1 MAACLARDREQRVA
15 RIRSLAKGTVT
26 SGDVAR
32 HAKVSQSAVSRS
44 FNPGA
49 SVSQETRRR
58 VMASAEALGYRPN
71 ALARAMISGRSQL
84 VALLVAYLDDQF
96 YAYVLEHMTRAL
108 QDEGFH
114 VLLFMTDPGTQ
125 DAVVEQILQYQVD
138 AIVMVSAT
146 LSGKLARQCAE
157 TGIPVVLF
165 NRYVASS
172 PASSVTSDNIAGG
185 RMAAHFL
192 ADNGH
197 ERIAFIAGW
206 EDAST
211 SRDREAGFYTGLA
224 ERGVAVWGRAV
235 GQFTTAGAAEAARVL
250 FGGSERPD
258 AVFVASDHMAFSV
271 LDTLRREFSLR
282 IREDVSVV
290 GYDDV
295 PQAAWAAYD
304 LTTVEQP
311 ALKMV
316 AMTVATL
323 MEQLEAGEMR
333 KRATVL
339 PARLVVRGSARV
351 KEA

>member
-1 MAACLARDREQRVA
+1 M
-15 RIRSLAKGTVT
+15 AKGTVT

-32 HAKVSQSAVSRS
+32 HAKVSQSAVSRT

-49 SVSQETRRR
+49 SVSDETRAR
-58 VMASAEALGYRPN
+58 VLASAQALGYRPN

-84 VALLVAYLDDQF
+84 VAVLVAYLDDPF
-96 YAYVLEHMTRAL
+96 YALVLEGMSRAL
-108 QDEGFH
+108 QEKGFH

-146 LSGKLARQCAE
+146 LSSDLAQRCAD
-157 TGIPVVLF
+157 TGIPVVQF
-165 NRYVASS
+165 NRYAASS
-172 PASSVTSDNIAGG
+172 PASSVTSDNVAGG

-197 ERIAFIAGW
+197 KRIAFVAGW

-224 ERGVAVWGRAV
+224 ERGLAVWARGV
-235 GQFTTAGAAEAARVL
+235 GLFTPEGAAAATRKL
-250 FGGSERPD
+250 FGGALKPD
-258 AVFVASDHMAFSV
+258 AVFVVSDHMAFAV
-271 LDTLRREFSLR
+271 IDTLRNELSLR
-282 IREDVSVV
+282 VPEDVSVV

-295 PQAAWAAYD
+295 PPAASGAYA

-311 ALKMV
+311 VLRMV
-316 AMTVATL
+316 EMTVATL
-323 MEQLEAGEMR
+323 MDQLESGEIQ

-339 PARLVVRGSARV
+339 PARLVVRGSARLL
-351 KEA
+351 